1 MSAEHPLLRQM
12 QVGKRLVLGHRGAR
26 AYAPMNTLP
35 AFALAMEQGADGVE
49 LDVWRTVDGHAVVI
63 HDETVD
69 ATTDGHGQVQ
79 MMTLTELK
87 ALDAGGWFDPRYAG
101 VTIPTLDEVFAAL
114 PASAIINVEIKK
126 SDNLAA
132 ETDGVE
138 ALVAD
143 CIRRHRAEERVIVSS
158 FNPHAL
164 RHFAAQPG
172 MEAVLLGCLYMF
184 GSPAE
189 LFDEIAERAAFLH
202 PYHELLTPEVAQAI
216 RAGGKYINTW
226 TVNDRARMTALLDIG
241 VSALISDVP
250 DVARAAVDTWLTG
263 QAAQP
268 DGS

>member
-1 MSAEHPLLRQM
+1 MLRQM
-12 QVGKRLVLGHRGAR
+12 QAEKRLVLGHRGAR

-49 LDVWRTVDGHAVVI
+49 LDVWRTADGHAVVI

-69 ATTDGHGQVQ
+69 ATTNGRGQVQ
-79 MMTLTELK
+79 KMTLAELK
-87 ALDAGGWFDPRYAG
+87 ALDAGGWFAPQYAG
-101 VTIPTLDEVFAAL
+101 VSIPTLDEVFAAL
-114 PASAIINVEIKK
+114 PTSAIINVEIKK
-126 SDNLAA
+126 PDDRSA

-172 MEAVLLGCLYMF
+172 METVLLGCLYAF

-189 LFDEIAERAAFLH
+189 LFGDIAERAAFLH

-216 RAGGKYINTW
+216 RASGKYINTW
-226 TVNDRARMTALLDIG
+226 TVNERARMTTLLDIG

-250 DVARAAVDTWLTG
+250 DVARAAVDDWL
-263 QAAQP
+263 AARSAP
-268 DGS
+268 PGRS